1 MNALNKIRYPI
12 ARASLGAIFFIM
24 GLTKIFSFA
33 GVAGWMASSGVPFAK
48 PLLVLTIAIEVGAGL
63 LLIVGRQT
71 RWAALT
77 LALFIVPVTLVFHA
91 FWSADAAQFQD
102 QLTHFLKNLAIF
114 GGMLLLL
121 DRRTDSARA

>member
-48 PLLVLTIAIEVGAGL
+48 PLLALTIAIEVGAGL
-63 LLIVGRQT
+63 LLIIGRQT
-71 RWAALT
+71 RWAALA

-121 DRRTDSARA
+121 DRRADNARA

>member
-48 PLLVLTIAIEVGAGL
+48 LLLVLTIAIEVGAGL

-91 FWSADAAQFQD
+91 FWNADAAQFQD